1 MKSAETIKDLGINY
15 LRESVAMPRK
25 YYLLNNKID
34 IMQKELRQ
42 NLNNKRD
49 KKKFDKLIDALM
61 EVGTFESDGQFV
73 SGFVLATHIMAEALT
88 YKL

>member
-1 MKSAETIKDLGINY
+1 MQSAEIIKDLGTNY
-15 LRESVAMPRK
+15 LRGTSTMPRK

>member
-1 MKSAETIKDLGINY
+1 MNSAETIKDLGINY
-15 LRESVAMPRK
+15 LRESVTMPRK

-42 NLNNKRD
+42 KLNNNRD